1 MALLEKTVLF
11 DKYRIIQQLDKTNYV
26 TVYLGEHLHTSEYVL
41 IHIMNPHA
49 ITKLESERT
58 RFLNEMKIIRNFE
71 HPSLL
76 RVYDAG
82 EYDDTICIVFE
93 YFDGI
98 LLNKYI
104 EQNKM
109 LDVKVALNITEQ
121 IATGLRYAQSFNI
134 LHRALRTPSILVLE
148 QDGNLLV
155 KLSNFALT
163 YIIDYSSFANTDIDY
178 SFGFMAPEMTG
189 VLDRPVDQ
197 RSDLYAL
204 GIAMYQMMT
213 GCLPFHSDTMDNMV
227 YKHLAVRVKPPE
239 DINPAIPVDV
249 SNIITKLISKD
260 PDQRYSSANELISD
274 IDSFLSNN
282 EFGNRISDNDIL
294 HGFNRKAK
302 MYSRHRELTQLKE
315 ICDDSFENS
324 GHFIFVHGGLGS
336 GKTDLMNN
344 LYTDLSSR
352 NITCLRSSFK
362 SQFRMTP
369 YSAFQQLLN
378 EFAAIYG
385 TYERKHQ
392 ITEKNRLSQLI
403 GGLTSTVTRISPIM
417 HSVLTEAVSLP
428 ALDDYKE
435 QQRSFMLLSTFML
448 SLLRD
453 EKPYCIIF
461 DDLQYADS
469 SSLSL
474 ICEMAERISSHKV
487 SIVVTMRDFESP
499 EENPLLASVL
509 SRLKNSSGFFDLP
522 LKPFNETRMCEY
534 LADILNIPRQECSVL
549 TTYMI
554 EKTDGNPYF
563 TINVLRSMLEDG
575 VITVTNRTLEHDWDK
590 LRNVNSEHDVI
601 NIIKRRLALL
611 DEDAVTLLEIAAV
624 IGYEFSL
631 DLLSYITDIKLPE
644 MLPWIDHAVS
654 LQFLN
659 YAAARKTL
667 VSFAHKQI
675 YEVFLSMIDSTREK
689 ELHYWIAKGIE
700 AKYSGETSQ
709 HLYRLVYHFL
719 MADDDRGVKRYC
731 LDAARLAESSNAN
744 EEAISYYRKSL
755 ELMGNRTAN
764 NLETWIAIKKSLINL
779 NLITGHF
786 SDALAIAN
794 ELMPMVEDRLEK
806 AKLYKSIGVGHFR
819 QGNFRD
825 CISNLM
831 IALKS
836 LDFKFPTSD
845 AEIAVMLHSLKA
857 SIMFTSGSDITKTK
871 SSSSGESM
879 RRDSDISE
887 EDKVIVSILETLIW
901 VYAYT
906 NKTSFNYTLL
916 RLYTYASKKF
926 GYSPELGFGASALV
940 VYYGLNNDKKKA
952 KLAQSLT
959 LNLRKSIGD
968 KFGYARSLFISGIFS
983 IVESE
988 HNKAVKYLKEAL
1000 DLFNEIGD
1008 MWEINNIYIYLSLAY
1023 YMSGHFEES
1032 RETCETSIAL
1042 SQKLNDKFT
1051 LLISSSI
1058 MVGVLALKGN
1068 YSLAEAAAESAA
1080 RLNDELPIPFAQC
1093 FYRAMTGVLKLEEGK
1108 YENAEKH
1115 LNIAQ
1120 NFIDTVRF
1128 VDAPLLF
1135 VTSNLAI
1142 SKIST
1147 FKNERNSLLQEIRV
1161 KQESYLKTLC
1171 TQALADS
1178 KAYPCFRIP
1187 AYRAAALFNSMINRI
1202 KKADDLYKEGIL
1214 LSSDTQNV
1222 FDNAL
1227 IHFEYGMFLLDK
1239 HRTEESRYNI
1249 FDAYMN
1255 FSSISAS
1262 VYIKKCE
1269 EIITSRYADNFVS
1282 NSLMA
1287 DITSKQ
1293 NRMNVD
1299 RKVNTLLR
1307 MGEKLTSTLEIEELQ
1322 NKILQDAVELAGA
1335 ERGIL
1340 FLYPE
1345 MGEKKLYVASIFNT
1359 GNFDSYAY
1367 DWILEDVELTNQPL
1381 VINDVQ
1387 SDEFRKNYS
1396 QMVRYG
1402 IKSVMAMPMF
1412 VRGKL
1417 YGVIY
1422 LDSRLVRGIF
1432 SNEYME
1438 TIGFIANQSGAPIE
1452 NARLYHRAITDGL
1465 TQLYG
1470 RSYLD
1475 NLIIDKT
1482 SDSDRTRLSALMLDV
1497 DFFKKCND
1505 TYGHQFGDEVLKQV
1519 ASIMKKVTGN
1529 KGTACRYGG
1538 EEFVILLDSNNSE
1551 FALSVAEKIRQ
1562 TIETTSVPYNEG
1574 SKVTLV
1580 SITVSI
1586 GVSIWD
1592 SKMERVELIE
1602 HADKALYAAKKGG
1615 RNQVKLWSKDLEK

>member
-1 MALLEKTVLF
+1 MDLLEKTVLF
-11 DKYRIIQQLDKTNYV
+11 DKYRIIQQLDKTNFV

-41 IHIMNPHA
+41 IQMMNPFT
-49 ITKLESERT
+49 ITKLESERA
-58 RFLNEMKIIRNFE
+58 RFLKEMKVIRNFE

-98 LLNKYI
+98 PLNRYI
-104 EQNKM
+104 EQNKT
-109 LDVKVALNITEQ
+109 LDIKTALNIAEQ
-121 IATGLRYAQSFNI
+121 IATGLRYAQSFNV
-134 LHRALRTPSILVLE
+134 LHRTLRTPSILILE
-148 QDGNLLV
+148 QDGEVLV
-155 KLSNFALT
+155 KVMDFAIA
-163 YIIDYSSFANTDIDY
+163 YIIEYSSFANTDIDY
-178 SFGFMAPEMTG
+178 SFGFLAPETTG

-197 RSDLYAL
+197 RSDLYSL
-204 GIAMYQMMT
+204 GIILYQMVT

-227 YKHLAVRVKPPE
+227 YKHLAVPVKAPS
-239 DINPAIPVDV
+239 DINSKVPTDV

-260 PDQRYSSANELISD
+260 PDLRYSTANEFISD
-274 IDSFLSNN
+274 IDKFMSDS
-282 EFGNRISDNDIL
+282 EFGHLISDNDIL

-302 MYSRHRELTQLKE
+302 MYSRHKELTQLKE
-315 ICDDSFENS
+315 KVEESFETE
-324 GHFIFVHGGLGS
+324 GHFILVHGTSGS
-336 GKTDLMNN
+336 GKSDLMNN
-344 LYTDLSSR
+344 LYQDL
-352 NITCLRSSFK
+352 TKHGTVALRCSFK
-362 SQFRMTP
+362 SQYKMTP
-369 YSAFQQLLN
+369 YSAFQQLLS
-378 EFAAIYG
+378 EFATIYS
-385 TYERKHQ
+385 TYERKYQ
-392 ITEKNRLSQLI
+392 ITEKNRLSQII
-403 GGLTSTVTRISPIM
+403 GGLTDTVTRISPIM
-417 HSVLTEAVSLP
+417 SSVLTEAVSLP
-428 ALDDYKE
+428 HLDDYKE
-435 QQRSFMLLSTFML
+435 QQRSYMLLSTFML

-453 EKPYCIIF
+453 EKPYCIMF
-461 DDLQYADS
+461 DDMQHADS

-474 ICEMAERISSHKV
+474 ICEMAERVSSHKV
-487 SIVVTMRDFESP
+487 AIVVTMRDFESP
-499 EENPLLASVL
+499 EENPLLASVVN
-509 SRLKNSSGFFDLP
+509 RLKSCAGFFDLP

-534 LADILNIPRQECSVL
+534 LSEILNLPRQECNIL

-554 EKTDGNPYF
+554 EKTDGNPYY

-575 VITVTNRTLEHDWDK
+575 VITIANRTIEHDWDK
-590 LRNVNSEHDVI
+590 LRSVNSEHDVI
-601 NIIKRRLALL
+601 SIIMRKMELL
-611 DEDAVTLLEIAAV
+611 DEDAVNLLEIAAV
-624 IGYEFSL
+624 IGYEFPL
-631 DLLSYITDIKLPE
+631 ELLSYITDVKVND

-654 LQFLN
+654 MQFIN
-659 YAAARKTL
+659 YASARKTL
-667 VSFAHKQI
+667 ISFAHKQI
-675 YEVFLSMIDSTREK
+675 YEVFLSRISPAREK

-719 MADDDRGVKRYC
+719 MADDVKGMRKYC
-731 LDAARLAESSNAN
+731 LDAAHLAESSNAN
-744 EEAISYYRKSL
+744 EEAISYYRQAL
-755 ELMGNRTAN
+755 DLMGTRSSSNMTS
-764 NLETWIAIKKSLINL
+764 WIAIKKSLINL
-779 NLITGHF
+779 NLTTGHF
-786 SDALAIAN
+786 NDALQIAN
-794 ELMPMVEDRLEK
+794 ELLPLIEDRLEK
-806 AKLYKSIGVGHFR
+806 AKLYKNIGIGHFR

-825 CISNLM
+825 CIMNLM
-831 IALKS
+831 TALKS
-836 LDFKFPTSD
+836 LEFKFPSSET
-845 AEIAVMLHSLKA
+845 EMGLMLHSLKA
-857 SIMFTSGSDITKTK
+857 NVKFSSGSDITKSRST
-871 SSSSGESM
+871 SLSDAM
-879 RRDSDISE
+879 RRDNDISE
-887 EDKVIVSILETLIW
+887 DDKVIVSILETLIW

-916 RLYTYASKKF
+916 RLYTYAIKKF
-926 GYSPELGFGASALV
+926 GNSPELGFGASALV
-940 VYYGLNNDKKKA
+940 IYYGLNNEKKKA
-952 KLAQSLT
+952 KLAQSMTLT
-959 LNLRKSIGD
+959 LRKSIGD

-983 IVESE
+983 IMESD
-988 HNKAVKYLKEAL
+988 HTKAVKYLQEAL
-1000 DLFNEIGD
+1000 DVFREIGD
-1008 MWEINNIYIYLSLAY
+1008 MWEINNIYIYLGMAY
-1023 YMSGHFEES
+1023 YMSGRFEEG
-1032 RETCETSIAL
+1032 REVCENSIAL
-1042 SQKLNDKFT
+1042 SKKLNDKFT
-1051 LLISSSI
+1051 LLISSSLN
-1058 MVGVLALKGN
+1058 VGCLACRGN
-1068 YSLAEAAAESAA
+1068 FSLAEAAAESTA

-1093 FYRAMTGVLKLEEGK
+1093 FYRNMVGVLKLEQGK
-1108 YENAEKH
+1108 FESAEKH

-1120 NFIDTVRF
+1120 NFIDTIRF
-1128 VDAPLLF
+1128 VETPMLS
-1135 VTSNLAI
+1135 VTAHLAI
-1142 SKIST
+1142 AKISL
-1147 FKNERNSLLQEIRV
+1147 FQNERNSLLQEMRV
-1161 KQESYLKTLC
+1161 RQEAYLKTLC
-1171 TQALADS
+1171 LQAMSDS
-1178 KAYPCFRIP
+1178 RPYPCFRIP
-1187 AYRAAALFNSMINRI
+1187 AYRACAKYAYMTNKA
-1202 KKADDLYKEGIL
+1202 KKADDYYKEGIIL
-1214 LSSDTQNV
+1214 ASETQNL

-1227 IHFEYGMFLLDK
+1227 IHYEYGIFLLDQ

-1255 FSSISAS
+1255 FSSLNAS

-1269 EIITSRYADNFVS
+1269 ELITSRYADNFIS

-1287 DITSKQ
+1287 DISSKQ

-1307 MGEKLTSTLEIEELQ
+1307 MGERLTSTLEIDELQ

-1345 MGEKKLYVASIFNT
+1345 IGEKKLYVASIFNT
-1359 GNFDSYAY
+1359 GNFDSYSY
-1367 DWILEDVELTNQPL
+1367 DWILEDVELTNQPV

-1482 SDSDRTRLSALMLDV
+1482 NDAAKSKLSALMLDV

-1519 ASIMKKVTGN
+1519 ASIMKKITGN

-1551 FALSVAEKIRQ
+1551 TAISVAEKIRQ
-1562 TIETTSVPYNEG
+1562 TIETTSVPFNEG

-1592 SKMERVELIE
+1592 PKMERVELIE
-1602 HADKALYAAKKGG
+1602 HADKALYAAKNGG
-1615 RNQVKLWSKDLEK
+1615 RNQVILWSKDLG

>member
-1 MALLEKTVLF
+1 MELLEKTVLF
-11 DKYRIIQQLDKTNYV
+11 DKYRVIQQLAKTNFV

-41 IHIMNPHA
+41 IQMMNPHA
-49 ITKLESERT
+49 ITKLESERM
-58 RFLNEMKIIRNFE
+58 RFLNEMKVIRNFE
-71 HPSLL
+71 HSSLL

-104 EQNKM
+104 EQNKT
-109 LDVKVALNITEQ
+109 LDLKTALNITQQ
-121 IATGLRYAQSFNI
+121 IATGLRYAQSFNVI
-134 LHRALRTPSILVLE
+134 HRALRTPSILILE
-148 QDGNLLV
+148 QDGQILV
-155 KLSNFALT
+155 KIMDFALA
-163 YIIDYSSFANTDIDY
+163 YIIEYSSFANTDIDY
-178 SFGFMAPEMTG
+178 SFGFLAPETTG

-204 GIAMYQMMT
+204 GIILYHMVT

-227 YKHLAVRVKPPE
+227 YKHIAVSVKPPE
-239 DINPAIPVDV
+239 DINPSIPVDV
-249 SNIITKLISKD
+249 SNIINKLISKD
-260 PDQRYSSANELISD
+260 PDLRYSTANELISD
-274 IDSFLSNN
+274 IDRFLSNT
-282 EFGNRISDNDIL
+282 ELGNPITDNDIL

-302 MYSRHRELTQLKE
+302 MYSRLNELTQIKE
-315 ICDDSFENS
+315 KCEDSFESKGN
-324 GHFIFVHGGLGS
+324 FILVHGGVGS
-336 GKTDLMNN
+336 GKSDLMNN
-344 LYTDLSSR
+344 LYADLTSHG
-352 NITCLRSSFK
+352 TVVLRSSFK
-362 SQFRMTP
+362 SQYRMTP
-369 YSAFQQLLN
+369 YSAFQQLLG
-378 EFAAIYG
+378 EFASIYS

-403 GGLTSTVTRISPIM
+403 GGLTDTVTRISPVM
-417 HSVLTEAVSLP
+417 SSVLTEAISLP
-428 ALDDYKE
+428 ALDEYKE

-453 EKPYCIIF
+453 DKPYCIIF
-461 DDLQYADS
+461 DDLQFADS

-474 ICEMAERISSHKV
+474 ICEMAERVASHKV
-487 SIVVTMRDFESP
+487 AIIVTMRDYESA
-499 EENPLLASVL
+499 EENPLLASVI
-509 SRLKNSSGFFDLP
+509 SRLKTCEGFFDLP

-534 LADILNIPRQECSVL
+534 LADILGLPRQECSVL

-554 EKTDGNPYF
+554 EKTDGNPYY

-575 VITVTNRTLEHDWDK
+575 VITVSNRTIEHDWDK
-590 LRNVNSEHDVI
+590 LRTVNSEAEVI
-601 NIIKRRLALL
+601 SIIRHKMRLL
-611 DEDAVTLLEIAAV
+611 DEDAVNLLEIAAI

-631 DLLSYITDIKLPE
+631 DLLSYITDVKLND

-654 LQFLN
+654 MQFLN
-659 YAAARKTL
+659 YASARKTL

-675 YEVFLSMIDSTREK
+675 HEVFLAMIDPTREK

-700 AKYSGETSQ
+700 AKYVGETSS

-719 MADDDRGVKRYC
+719 MADNDRGVRRYC
-731 LDAARLAESSNAN
+731 LDAAHLAESTNAN
-744 EEAISYYRKSL
+744 EEAISYYRKAL
-755 ELMGNRTAN
+755 ELMGNRSNT
-764 NLETWIAIKKSLINL
+764 NLESWISVKKSLINL
-779 NLITGHF
+779 NLTTGHF
-786 SDALAIAN
+786 QDALNIAS
-794 ELMPMVEDRLEK
+794 ELLPLIENNLEK
-806 AKLYKSIGVGHFR
+806 AKLYRNIGIGHFR

-825 CISNLM
+825 CIMSLM
-831 IALKS
+831 SALKA
-836 LDFKFPTSD
+836 LNFKFPTS
-845 AEIAVMLHSLKA
+845 ETEMNVMFHSLKA
-857 SIMFTSGSDITKTK
+857 NVKFSTGSDLTKNRFSTA
-871 SSSSGESM
+871 EDAT
-879 RRDSDISE
+879 RRDTDINE
-887 EDKVIVSILETLIW
+887 EDKIIVSILETLIW

-906 NKTSFNYTLL
+906 NKTGFNYTLL
-916 RLYTYASKKF
+916 RLYTFANKKF
-926 GYSPELGFGASALV
+926 GNSPELGFGASALV
-940 VYYGLNNDKKKA
+940 IYYELNNEKKKA
-952 KLAQSLT
+952 KLAQSMTLT
-959 LNLRKSIGD
+959 LRKSIGD
-968 KFGYARSLFISGIFS
+968 RFGYARSLFISGLFATIDS
-983 IVESE
+983 D
-988 HNKAVKYLKEAL
+988 HDKAIKYYHEAL
-1000 DLFNEIGD
+1000 DLFREIGD

-1023 YMSGHFEES
+1023 FMSGRFDEG
-1032 RETCETSIAL
+1032 REICETSIAL
-1042 SQKLNDKFT
+1042 SRKLSDKFN

-1058 MVGVLALKGN
+1058 MVGCLACKGN
-1068 YSLAEAAAESAA
+1068 FSLAEAAADSASD
-1080 RLNDELPIPFAQC
+1080 LNDELPIQFAQC
-1093 FYRAMTGVLKLEEGK
+1093 FYRLMTGILKLEEGK
-1108 YENAEKH
+1108 FETAEKN

-1120 NFIDTVRF
+1120 NYIDTVRF
-1128 VDAPLLF
+1128 VEIPLLS
-1135 VTSNLAI
+1135 VTSHLAI
-1142 SKIST
+1142 AKVST
-1147 FKNERNSLLQEIRV
+1147 FQMSRNSELQELRIR
-1161 KQESYLKTLC
+1161 QESYLKTLC
-1171 TQALADS
+1171 SQSLSDS
-1178 KAYPCFRIP
+1178 KPYPCFRTS
-1187 AYRAAALFNSMINRI
+1187 AYRACAKYCVMTNKP
-1202 KKADDLYKEGIL
+1202 KKADEYFREGIL
-1214 LSSDTQNV
+1214 IASETQNT
-1222 FDNAL
+1222 FENAQ
-1227 IHFEYGMFLLDK
+1227 IHYEYGLFLLDQ
-1239 HRTEESRYNI
+1239 HRNEESRYNI

-1255 FSSISAS
+1255 FSHISAS
-1262 VYIKKCE
+1262 VYVKKCE
-1269 EIITSRYADNFVS
+1269 ELITSRYADNFIS

-1287 DITSKQ
+1287 DISSKQ

-1307 MGEKLTSTLEIEELQ
+1307 MGERLTSTLEIEELQ
-1322 NKILQDAVELAGA
+1322 NKILQDAVELTGA

-1345 MGEKKLYVASIFNT
+1345 TGDKKLYVASIFNT
-1359 GNFDSYAY
+1359 GNFDSYSY
-1367 DWILEDVELTNQPL
+1367 DWILEDVELTNQPV

-1482 SDSDRTRLSALMLDV
+1482 TDSEKAKLSALMLDV

-1551 FALSVAEKIRQ
+1551 FAVSVAEKIRQ
-1562 TIETTSVPYNEG
+1562 SVETTSVPFNEG

-1580 SITVSI
+1580 SITISI
-1586 GVSIWD
+1586 GVSIWNPR
-1592 SKMERVELIE
+1592 MERVELIE

-1615 RNQVKLWSKDLEK
+1615 RNQVRLWSSEM